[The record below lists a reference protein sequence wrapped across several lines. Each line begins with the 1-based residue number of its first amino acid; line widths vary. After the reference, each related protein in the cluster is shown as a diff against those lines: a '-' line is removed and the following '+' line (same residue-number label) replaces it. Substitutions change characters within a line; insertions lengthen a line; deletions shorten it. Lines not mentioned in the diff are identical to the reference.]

1 VFCQRPFDLSD
12 LSVECLRF
20 VLFDLNLCLPQTEVL
35 VCKGEQAI
43 LRREKG
49 ADLVPNGPLK
59 RAAGSP
65 PAAPPWCSD
74 VRDATPP
81 SIYVD

>member
-1 VFCQRPFDLSD
+1 MLCQRPFDLSD

-20 VLFDLNLCLPQTEVL
+20 VLFDLDLCLPQTEVL

-49 ADLVPNGPLK
+49 ADLVPKTARSSALLGARRRPIL
-59 RAAGSP
+59 GVP
-65 PAAPPWCSD
+65 M
-74 VRDATPP
+74 
-81 SIYVD
+81 